1 MEKYIGLGVSDFKQM
16 IKEDVYY
23 VDKTMYIKEIIDN
36 RDKVVLV
43 TRPRRFGKTLNM
55 SMLRYYFDNRVK
67 DSKELFN
74 GLEIMTQD
82 ERYLKEMNKYPVI
95 YLSLARVKETNFE
108 EMILA
113 LKSIVMELYQEHRYL
128 LDSDKLYEEDKNKIK
143 EILNAK
149 EDNETLK
156 TSILDLCTY
165 LERHYGEM
173 PIVLI
178 DEYDV
183 PLQNAYVHGYYE
195 EAINF
200 IRRFYTSAFKDNV
213 HLKKAV
219 LTGVSRIA
227 KESIFSD
234 LNNLSVSTVMEN
246 KFTDLFGF
254 TESEVK
260 DILKYFEISE
270 NMENVKL
277 WYDGYK
283 IGNLDGIYN
292 PWSILN
298 FASEQELKP
307 YWVNTSSNDLIKM
320 ILKDSTTIKE
330 KIERL
335 LKNEE
340 VEVIANFDT
349 VLKDIEKN
357 ENNVWGLF
365 ISTGYLKVTEKL
377 DHSRKFKVKIP
388 NFEIKELFKSIVDS
402 WFYGKVNGIELSNML
417 NDLITL
423 NFESYSRK
431 FQKIVMEM
439 FSYFDVGNDTA
450 ENFYHAFVLGMLVN
464 LKDSYYIRSNRESGL
479 GRYDIM
485 LEPNDKNENAF
496 IMEFKVYDELD
507 NEKNIMETIQNAKN
521 QIENKKYEN
530 DLKSRGYKNIKKVV
544 YAFKG
549 KETKLEMY

>member
-1 MEKYIGLGVSDFKQM
+1 MQKSIGIGISDFKKV
-16 IKEDVYY
+16 IKEDIYY
-23 VDKTMYIKEIIDN
+23 IDKTMYIKEMIDN
-36 RDKVVLV
+36 KDEVILL

-55 SMLRYYFDNRVK
+55 SMLRYYFDNRIN
-67 DSKELFN
+67 DSKELFK
-74 GLEIMTQD
+74 GLNIMDQD
-82 ERYLKEMNKYPVI
+82 EKYIKEMNRYPVI
-95 YLSLARVKETNFE
+95 YLSFAELKVENREK
-108 EMILA
+108 MILG
-113 LKSIVMELYQEHRYL
+113 LKSLIMELYQEHRYL

-143 EILNAK
+143 DILNVK
-149 EDNETLK
+149 EDEVALQR
-156 TSILDLCTY
+156 SIKDLCMY
-165 LERHYGEM
+165 LERYHDEK

-183 PLQNAYVHGYYE
+183 PLQNSYIEGYYE
-195 EAINF
+195 DAINF
-200 IRRFYTSAFKDNV
+200 LRSFYTTILKDNIY
-213 HLKKAV
+213 LKKAV

-227 KESIFSD
+227 KENLFSG

-246 KFTDLFGF
+246 RFTDSFGF
-254 TESEVK
+254 TEIEVQNMLK
-260 DILKYFEISE
+260 DFGIEESI
-270 NMENVKL
+270 NNVKL

-357 ENNVWGLF
+357 EDNVWGLF
-365 ISTGYLKVTEKL
+365 ISTGYLKVTEKI
-377 DHSRKFKVKIP
+377 DIAEGIYKVKIP
-388 NFEIKELFKSIVDS
+388 NLEIKSLFLQIVKS
-402 WFYGKVNGIELSNML
+402 WFFGKKNGLELKDML

-423 NFESYSRK
+423 NFESYSEK
-431 FQKIVMEM
+431 FEQFVMQM
-439 FSYFDVGNDTA
+439 FSYFDVGEDTA

-464 LKDSYYIRSNRESGL
+464 LKDSYYIRSNRELGL

-496 IMEFKVYDELD
+496 IMEFKVYRENKENDID
-507 NEKNIMETIQNAKN
+507 ETIQNAKN
-521 QIENKKYEN
+521 QIEKKEYEN